1 MRLNRALRYMMTKE
15 DTSTKVNA
23 SFCHMSRDGSARSET
38 NWKKFLY
45 FCSRIAYIM

>member
-23 SFCHMSRDGSARSET
+23 SFCHMSRDGSAREAKQ
-38 NWKKFLY
+38 KKFLY